1 MISEG
6 ETYYY
11 TFNAHGDVVGLMNE
25 SNQLAKSYD
34 YDAFG
39 IEKNPSDEDSNPF
52 RYCGEY
58 YDVETG
64 TYYLRARYYDPWIG
78 RFTSEDSVRDGI
90 NWYAYCYDNPL
101 TFIDPSGNVGIL
113 PDDKIYI
120 SDDDTDL
127 DVRILKYKI
136 AIKNATNEKSKKYLQ
151 QRLEKL
157 INQIEDKNKR
167 TIAKEPLEYFEIV
180 DITESLENLMMK
192 EEEDYK
198 DMAKKN
204 AITKFTTFYNI
215 VRNGSLMDLKNQ
227 PEWHHSHFI
236 FREEVIDYDAPGNIN
251 YGYLGKIFAIKDLVL
266 YAGAGYAQI
275 MAGNSNPNFITSFFD
290 DPRDQ
295 KMIKYGIDI
304 YNHNHNK

>member
-1 MISEG
+1 
-6 ETYYY
+6 
-11 TFNAHGDVVGLMNE
+11 
-25 SNQLAKSYD
+25 
-34 YDAFG
+34 
-39 IEKNPSDEDSNPF
+39 
-52 RYCGEY
+52 
-58 YDVETG
+58 
-64 TYYLRARYYDPWIG
+64 
-78 RFTSEDSVRDGI
+78 
-90 NWYAYCYDNPL
+90 
-101 TFIDPSGNVGIL
+101 
-113 PDDKIYI
+113 
-120 SDDDTDL
+120 
-127 DVRILKYKI
+127 
-136 AIKNATNEKSKKYLQ
+136 
-151 QRLEKL
+151 
-157 INQIEDKNKR
+157 
-167 TIAKEPLEYFEIV
+167 
-180 DITESLENLMMK
+180 
-192 EEEDYK
+192 
-198 DMAKKN
+198 MAKKK